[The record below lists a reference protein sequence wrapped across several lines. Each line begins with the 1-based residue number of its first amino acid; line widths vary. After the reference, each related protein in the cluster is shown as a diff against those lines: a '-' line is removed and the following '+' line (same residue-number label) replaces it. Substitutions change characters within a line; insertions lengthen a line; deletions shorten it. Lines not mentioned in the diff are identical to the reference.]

1 MIPLFGSPELITEL
15 PPSLESILRPCI
27 GFLTFGIDLAAGI
40 IITISTFTALFSFFK
55 ILRKSTKEQTTYKET
70 IRLGLAR
77 GMLLALDFEV
87 GSDILKTI
95 LLPGLNELVTL
106 GVTVAIRI
114 ILSWSL
120 SKEIDRHF
128 NSNQ

>member
-15 PPSLESILRPCI
+15 PPSLESILRPYI
-27 GFLTFGIDLAAGI
+27 GVLTFGIDLAAGI
-40 IITISTFTALFSFFK
+40 IITISIFTALFSFFK

>member
-1 MIPLFGSPELITEL
+1 MIPPFGSHELISEL
-15 PPSLESILRPCI
+15 PPSFESILRPYI

-40 IITISTFTALFSFFK
+40 IITISIFTSLFSFFK

-106 GVTVAIRI
+106 GVIVAIRI

-128 NSNQ
+128 NNNQ